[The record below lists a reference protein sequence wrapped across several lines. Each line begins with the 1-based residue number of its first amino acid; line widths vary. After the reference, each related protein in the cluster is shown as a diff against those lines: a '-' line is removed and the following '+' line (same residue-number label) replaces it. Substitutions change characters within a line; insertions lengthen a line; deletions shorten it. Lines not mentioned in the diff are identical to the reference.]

1 MAAVLNEPHE
11 PWWQEILDHLPPIAT
26 GAPDSIGGGLYWE
39 QASNGLHPDDSLY
52 ALFPAETA
60 DVLGRYLLRG
70 IYMQTPLR
78 FKLSGRRVLSAH
90 LNVETAGFDP
100 KRPEI

>member
-1 MAAVLNEPHE
+1 MAAVLNEPSE

-70 IYMQTPLR
+70 IYANASEIQTEWSPCSER
-78 FKLSGRRVLSAH
+78 SFER
-90 LNVETAGFDP
+90 
-100 KRPEI
+100 